1 MKTARKKSFFF
12 LVAAGLA
19 ALCLALLLVAC
30 DKAELP
36 SPSSPVPVYDIDLTY
51 DGGVTAQLKE
61 EILFTNNTDDTLT
74 DISLHLYP
82 NAFAEGASSP
92 PYFAADR
99 DKFSMTAKVSAK
111 SRF

>member
-36 SPSSPVPVYDIDLTY
+36 SPS
-51 DGGVTAQLKE
+51 
-61 EILFTNNTDDTLT
+61 
-74 DISLHLYP
+74 
-82 NAFAEGASSP
+82 
-92 PYFAADR
+92 
-99 DKFSMTAKVSAK
+99 
-111 SRF
+111 